1 MLGKREEEKVER
13 SGGTQYPL
21 AVYLEE
27 VANFNCGLNSLGLGS
42 FWFLFSVQMLS
53 GSASL

>member
-21 AVYLEE
+21 AVCLEE